1 MGDAM
6 KETETGRAVIVVGDS
21 DTADRVEMLAQK
33 AAEKGV
39 QITQTFAFAPGAAA
53 EHDDLVEVDEV
64 VAALSRAIATGTNIW
79 CPFPMQDLCREQHLR
94 RFSLALQRH
103 GLNLL
108 FGPELAPS
116 PTEGGYNEIDAALR
130 KEVRAVD
137 ELDFAALASAGMS
150 TLGAEIEAV
159 LAADDEQYFST
170 EQAAGFF
177 GKSVSWLYRTM
188 RQQVYS
194 YPDGEF
200 IEPLLIGKGRGWRFT
215 LTMLREMAR
224 SGHRRGVLDDR
235 QFDRVLGELA
245 RVERRN
251 D

>member
-1 MGDAM
+1 M
-6 KETETGRAVIVVGDS
+6 KETETGHAVIVVGDS

-39 QITQTFAFAPGAAA
+39 QITQTFAFEPGAGA

-64 VAALSRAIATGTNIW
+64 VAALSRAIATGTDIW
-79 CPFPMQDLCREQHLR
+79 CPFPMQDLCREQHFR
-94 RFSLALQRH
+94 RLSLALQRH

-150 TLGAEIEAV
+150 TLGAEIEAALV
-159 LAADDEQYFST
+159 IDDEQHFSS

-177 GKSVSWLYRTM
+177 GRSVSWLYRNM
-188 RQQVYS
+188 RQQVFS
-194 YPDGEF
+194 YPDGAS

-215 LTMLREMAR
+215 LPMLREMAR

-235 QFDRVLGELA
+235 QFDQVLGELA
-245 RVERRN
+245 RAER
-251 D
+251 